1 MVRNVFFFFLFF
13 LSEVFFNELYYRVII
28 TDFDAFI
35 LGLNPHSNWSRWM
48 HSVMSKRRV
57 DGKCV
62 LPKFYTVALRS
73 IALDNFML
81 SCLALFCSRKQL
93 I

>member
-1 MVRNVFFFFLFF
+1 MNFIKVKIW
-13 LSEVFFNELYYRVII
+13 VII

-48 HSVMSKRRV
+48 QSVMSKRRV

-62 LPKFYTVALRS
+62 LPKFYTL
-73 IALDNFML
+73 L
-81 SCLALFCSRKQL
+81 SGV
-93 I
+93 